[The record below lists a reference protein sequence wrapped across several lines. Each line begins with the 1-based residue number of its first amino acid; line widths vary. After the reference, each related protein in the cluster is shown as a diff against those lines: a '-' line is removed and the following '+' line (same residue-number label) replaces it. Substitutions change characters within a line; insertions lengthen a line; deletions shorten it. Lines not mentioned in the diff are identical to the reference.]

1 MNLPRIFP
9 VTFEENMY
17 IYAYSVLWSSSF
29 VNTCAHW
36 WNYLHPQRSGV
47 SHSSLNLNKEQPGH
61 FWRLKVAS
69 KHHQCTMEIIVE
81 EKMCQHDISW
91 SEQVGQRL
99 IDSQFLRL
107 RLIRWSCLLL
117 SLFLCSCWGLAV
129 EVGILAREGLHF
141 ALGVILTEAFAPP
154 PPPPPPPP
162 PFFSLFFF
170 FFFLVSPL

>member
-9 VTFEENMY
+9 VTFKENMY
-17 IYAYSVLWSSSF
+17 IYLYLQCIVEQLMFSYSV
-29 VNTCAHW
+29 VNTFARW
-36 WNYLHPQRSGV
+36 WNYLHPQGSGV

-81 EKMCQHDISW
+81 EKMCQHDISLF
-91 SEQVGQRL
+91 EQVGQRL
-99 IDSQFLRL
+99 IVCQFLRL

-129 EVGILAREGLHF
+129 EVGSLAREGLHF
-141 ALGVILTEAFAPP
+141 ALDVILTQAFDPLFC
-154 PPPPPPPP
+154 
-162 PFFSLFFF
+162 FFSLSLFFF
-170 FFFLVSPL
+170 FFFW